1 MKMSGDKISDLPLTE
16 EMEGDAKIASTVLN
30 NKQDGLRLVIATTIL
45 FILLNNP
52 LVDNLKTDRW
62 LLMAIKTM
70 VFVVSIYILFSY
82 DK

>member
-1 MKMSGDKISDLPLTE
+1 MSGDKISDLPLTE